1 MSSIFIDHFC
11 FEYFKFFIKIKGKF
25 VENESDEEEK
35 RRSRKDFTSGEEYSP
50 QVATSSSLLKSALA
64 NKTKNPKH
72 VSFAKHV
79 QEKMA
84 SFDLVDESST
94 SSTSSASSTST
105 SASTASS
112 INQLATP
119 AATAATTLDKEET
132 KTSEKCDDDLENENG
147 IDLIFDLDNGLVEV
161 VNEHPK

>member
-11 FEYFKFFIKIKGKF
+11 FKYFKFFIKIKGKF

-112 INQLATP
+112 INQLAT
-119 AATAATTLDKEET
+119 TAATTLDKAET
-132 KTSEKCDDDLENENG
+132 NTSEKCDDDDLENENG
-147 IDLIFDLDNGLVEV
+147 IDLIFDLDNDLVEV